1 MKNKEV
7 LEMLKDIENL
17 IDKYKI
23 SEVGVRGYEV
33 YIIINRAFEIGIRL
47 DNIKETIKKYEG
59 VLNVEEE

>member
-7 LEMLKDIENL
+7 LEMLKDIEYL

-23 SEVGVRGYEV
+23 VELGIQGYGV
-33 YIIINRAFEIGIRL
+33 YIKINRDFEIGIHL

>member
-23 SEVGVRGYEV
+23 SEVGVQGYEV
-33 YIIINRAFEIGIRL
+33 YIKINRAFEIGIHL